1 VKEDLMASQDTCFIG
16 SKTTVRGQV
25 SGKQD
30 LVVEG
35 RIEGHVG
42 IDSQLTVEEN
52 GSVEADVE
60 AEVATLRGEVRG
72 PVTALRSLSVE
83 ATARVAGKLKAPS
96 IAIADGAR
104 FSGEIEMDVELP
116 AGVTPGNA

>member
-42 IDSQLTVEEN
+42 IDSQLTVEEG

-60 AEVATLRGEVRG
+60 AAVATLRGEVRG

>member
-1 VKEDLMASQDTCFIG
+1 MASQDTCFIG

-42 IDSQLTVEEN
+42 IDSQLTVEEG

-60 AEVATLRGEVRG
+60 AAVATLRGEVRG

-96 IAIADGAR
+96 VAIADGAR

>member
-1 VKEDLMASQDTCFIG
+1 MASEDTCLIG

-35 RIEGHVG
+35 RVEGH
-42 IDSQLTVEEN
+42 IDLESHLTVEE
-52 GSVEADVE
+52 GASIEADV
-60 AEVATLRGEVRG
+60 AAQVATLRGEVRG
-72 PVTALRSLSVE
+72 PVTATRTLTVE
-83 ATARVAGKLKAPS
+83 ASARVAGKLKAPT
-96 IAIADGAR
+96 IAIEDGAR

-116 AGVTPGNA
+116 AGVTVGKA

>member
-1 VKEDLMASQDTCFIG
+1 MASEDPCFIG
-16 SKTTVRGQV
+16 SKTTVRGHV

-35 RIEGHVG
+35 RLEGHVSV
-42 IDSQLTVEEN
+42 DSQLTVEEA

-60 AEVATLRGEVRG
+60 ANVATVRGEVRG
-72 PVTALRSLSVE
+72 PIVAARSMVLE
-83 ATARVAGKLKAPS
+83 ATARVAGKLSAPS
-96 IAIADGAR
+96 IVIQDGAH

-116 AGVTPGNA
+116 EGVQPGQ

>member
-1 VKEDLMASQDTCFIG
+1 MASEDPCFIG

-35 RIEGHVG
+35 RIEGH
-42 IDSQLTVEEN
+42 ISLESHLTVEE
-52 GSVEADVE
+52 SASIEADVE
-60 AEVATLRGEVRG
+60 ANVATLRGEVRG
-72 PVTALRSLSVE
+72 PVVAARSAVLE
-83 ATARVAGKLKAPS
+83 PTARMAGKLKAPS
-96 IAIADGAR
+96 ITIEDGAR

-116 AGVTPGNA
+116 AGVVPGKV

>member
-1 VKEDLMASQDTCFIG
+1 MASEDTCYIG

-35 RIEGHVG
+35 RIEGYVG
-42 IDSQLTVEEN
+42 LESHLTVEE
-52 GSVEADVE
+52 GGTVEADVE
-60 AEVATLRGEVRG
+60 AAVATLRGEVRG
-72 PVTALRSLSVE
+72 PVTAQRSLCVE
-83 ATARVAGKLKAPS
+83 ASARVAGRLKAPT
-96 IAIADGAR
+96 ITIEDGAR

-116 AGVTPGNA
+116 AGVTPGNG

>member
-1 VKEDLMASQDTCFIG
+1 MASEDSCFIG
-16 SKTTVRGQV
+16 DKTTIKGQV

-35 RIEGHVG
+35 RIEGHIG
-42 IDSQLTVEEN
+42 LESQLIVEES
-52 GSVEADVE
+52 GSLEADVE
-60 AEVATLRGEVRG
+60 AATVTLRGEVRG
-72 PVTALRSLSVE
+72 PVTALRSLTVE
-83 ATARVAGKLKAPS
+83 ASARVAGKLKAPS
-96 IAIADGAR
+96 IAIEDGAR

>member
-1 VKEDLMASQDTCFIG
+1 MASEDTCFIG

-42 IDSQLTVEEN
+42 LESQLVVEEG

-60 AEVATLRGEVRG
+60 ATVATLRGEVRG
-72 PVTALRSLSVE
+72 PVTALRSLTVE
-83 ATARVAGKLKAPS
+83 ASARVAGKLRAPS

-116 AGVTPGNA
+116 AGVTPGSA

>member
-1 VKEDLMASQDTCFIG
+1 MASEDTCFIG

-35 RIEGHVG
+35 RVEGHIG
-42 IDSQLTVEEN
+42 LESHLTVAEG

-83 ATARVAGKLKAPS
+83 ASARVAGKLKAPT
-96 IAIADGAR
+96 ITIEDGAR

>member
-1 VKEDLMASQDTCFIG
+1 MASQDTCFIG

-42 IDSQLTVEEN
+42 IDSQLTVEEG

-60 AEVATLRGEVRG
+60 AAVATLRGEVRG

>member
-1 VKEDLMASQDTCFIG
+1 MASEDPCFIG

-35 RIEGHVG
+35 RVEGH
-42 IDSQLTVEEN
+42 IRLESHLTVEADI
-52 GSVEADVE
+52 EATI
-60 AEVATLRGEVRG
+60 ATLKGEVRG
-72 PVTALRSLSVE
+72 PVVASRSAVLE

-96 IAIADGAR
+96 ITIVDGAR

-116 AGVTPGNA
+116 AGVVAGNA

>member
-1 VKEDLMASQDTCFIG
+1 MASEESCLIG

-30 LVVEG
+30 LVIEGRVEG
-35 RIEGHVG
+35 HIGL
-42 IDSQLTVEEN
+42 DSNLTVEEG

-60 AEVATLRGEVRG
+60 ATVATLRGEVRG
-72 PVTALRSLSVE
+72 PVTALRSLVVE
-83 ATARVAGKLKAPS
+83 ASSRVAGKLKAPS
-96 IAIADGAR
+96 ITIEDGAR

>member
-1 VKEDLMASQDTCFIG
+1 MASEDTCFIG

-35 RIEGHVG
+35 RIEGHIG
-42 IDSQLTVEEN
+42 LESQLTVEEG

-72 PVTALRSLSVE
+72 PVTALRSARPSRRRP
-83 ATARVAGKLKAPS
+83 AWRASSRRHRSPSRTARGSRVKSKWMSSCRRA
-96 IAIADGAR
+96 
-104 FSGEIEMDVELP
+104 
-116 AGVTPGNA
+116 

>member
-1 VKEDLMASQDTCFIG
+1 MASQDTCFIG

-42 IDSQLTVEEN
+42 IDSQLTVEEG

-60 AEVATLRGEVRG
+60 VEVATLRGEVRG

>member
-1 VKEDLMASQDTCFIG
+1 MASEDPCFIG

-35 RIEGHVG
+35 RIEGN
-42 IDSQLTVEEN
+42 ITLDSQLTVEE
-52 GSVEADVE
+52 SATVE
-60 AEVATLRGEVRG
+60 AEVEATVATVRGEVRG
-72 PVTALRSLSVE
+72 PIVAARSLVIE
-83 ATARVAGKLKAPS
+83 ATAKVAGKLKAPS
-96 IAIADGAR
+96 IVIEDGAH

-116 AGVTPGNA
+116 AGLVPGTP